1 MKRLFLAFALCAAGA
16 LRAFPAA
23 EIARRPNIVLILADD
38 LGAADLGCAGNAF
51 HETPHLDALAR
62 RSVRFTQAYASA
74 PVCSPTRAALM
85 TGKCPA
91 RLGITTWSESARDRS
106 PGKRGLAPAAS
117 EYNLPHS
124 ETTLAKRLQ
133 AAGYLT
139 ALVGKWHL
147 GDAEHYPETHGFAIN
162 RGGSLWGAPAT
173 YFWPYRGSGRFGPE
187 FRYLPGLDYGQP
199 GDYLTDR
206 LTEEALTVID
216 HAQKSSQPF
225 FLYLAH
231 HAPHTPIEAK
241 PEEVEHFRRKLQPGS
256 PWQHPGYA
264 AMVRS
269 LDQSVGRVLSHLEK
283 RGLADQ
289 TLVIFTSDNGGFIGK
304 DRRTGLTVTTNTP
317 LRSGKGALYEGGIRV
332 PLFVRWPGC
341 TPPEGGGCR
350 EPVITAD
357 LFFTVLAAAGLES
370 DAAVP
375 RDGLDLAPLLRN
387 PGGALPREA
396 LYWHFPHYYDT
407 TTPVS
412 AIRAGQWKLLEY
424 YEDGRRELY
433 DLAADPCE
441 QTDLATQQPQ
451 MAQTLAQKLA
461 AWRLEA
467 NAQLPRPNPDLK
479 AAKGA
484 P

>member
-1 MKRLFLAFALCAAGA
+1 MKPLLLAFALGVTAAWRA
-16 LRAFPAA
+16 LPAA
-23 EIARRPNIVLILADD
+23 DPPARLNIVLILADD
-38 LGAADLGCAGNAF
+38 LGAADLGCAANAL

-74 PVCSPTRAALM
+74 PVCSPTRAALL

-91 RLGITTWSESARDRS
+91 RLGITTWLESARDRS
-106 PGKRGLAPAAS
+106 PGKRRLIPAAS
-117 EYNLPHS
+117 EYNLPHT

-147 GDAEHYPETHGFAIN
+147 GDAEHYPETHGFDLN

-199 GDYLTDR
+199 GEYLTDR
-206 LTEEALTVID
+206 LTEEALAVID
-216 HAQKSSQPF
+216 YAQNRNQPF
-225 FLYLAH
+225 FLYLSH
-231 HAPHTPIEAK
+231 HAPHTPVEAK
-241 PEEVEHFRRKLQPGS
+241 PQDVEHFRRKLQPGS
-256 PWQHPGYA
+256 PWQHPVYA

-269 LDQSVGRVLSHLEK
+269 LDQSVGRVLNELEK
-283 RGLADQ
+283 RHLAEQ

-317 LRSGKGALYEGGIRV
+317 LRSGKGSLYEGGLRV

-341 TPPEGGGCR
+341 SPPEGADCQQ
-350 EPVITAD
+350 PVLTAD
-357 LFFTVLAAAGLES
+357 LFFTALAAAGLKP
-370 DAAVP
+370 DAAP
-375 RDGLDLAPLLRN
+375 ADGLDLAPLLRN
-387 PGGALPREA
+387 PGGKLAREA
-396 LYWHFPHYYDT
+396 LCWHFPHYYDT
-407 TTPVS
+407 TSPVS

-424 YEDGRRELY
+424 FEEGRRELY
-433 DLAADPCE
+433 DLEADPGE
-441 QTDLATQQPQ
+441 QTDLAAAQPQ
-451 MAQTLAQKLA
+451 RVEALAQKLA
-461 AWRLEA
+461 AWRREV
-467 NAQLPRPNPDLK
+467 NARLPQPNPNFK
-479 AAKGA
+479 PAAKA